1 MNQQIFNIGFE
12 KTKKACNDK
21 QSGIYLIA
29 KDVTINDGKKEFA
42 RIEDFNELHNYINM
56 LLPSERCFY
65 ECIETGKPVKL
76 HFDYD
81 YKGFLP
87 EDLKQFQITYITDYL
102 INTFEPY
109 DITMNDIV
117 IIDSSDDKKTSMHF
131 VLNKIHFKNIEVL
144 KYLRDK
150 VLLDLFKDME
160 NLDTVIYRVGCF
172 RMPLCTKYGQN
183 RHLQIVSEH
192 SFIDALVTYIPE
204 DSKLLDLKEDIP
216 KVITPVHVIPE
227 SEQSSLEQCF
237 NENVDKFIK
246 HSNSYDKWISVGI
259 KLHQAN
265 CSLETFK
272 HFSKLSDKYNE
283 EKCIK
288 KWESFSN
295 IPKNSNSLLKL
306 LRSLNIELNLG
317 DDNVFL
323 DTRFYK
329 NRLREDMIIKTK
341 FGESVNP
348 IYSTFVIKYINRFFC
363 VLKLTKTEYFQI
375 EYNEFNKPCKLV
387 RRYGKQS
394 LMDANDNID
403 IFLKQ
408 WLFHRERLEY
418 ADVDFEPDF
427 NIPLRDDVFNLYFGL
442 KIEMM
447 HNITSYEYDQEL
459 VDPFINHVTKYFCKG
474 NTEHADYMLNW
485 MAHIVQKPSTPTMVA
500 IVIKSEQGIGK
511 GLIFDILLGDGIFG
525 QETYLQVK
533 NVEGLLGHFN
543 SNIMN
548 ELLINVNEV
557 SMTKKEANE
566 VKSMITD
573 KTISA
578 EAKFLN
584 KITVKNCSNYVL
596 TSNNDYC
603 VYLDEGNSDRR

>member
-1 MNQQIFNIGFE
+1 MNQQPTNIGFE

-21 QSGIYLIA
+21 QSGTYLIA
-29 KDVTINDGKKEFA
+29 KDKCIDDGKKEFA
-42 RIEDFNELHNYINM
+42 RIEDFNEFYNYINM
-56 LLPSERCFY
+56 LIPSERCFY

-87 EDLKQFQITYITDYL
+87 EDLKQSHISYITDYL

-109 DITMNDIV
+109 DITINDIV
-117 IIDSSDDKKTSMHF
+117 IIDSSNDKKTSVHF

-144 KYLRDK
+144 KFLRDN
-150 VLLDLFKDME
+150 VLSDLFNDIKQ
-160 NLDTVIYRVGCF
+160 LDTVIYRVGCF
-172 RMPLCTKYGQN
+172 RMPFCTKYGQD
-183 RHLQIVSEH
+183 RHLQIVSDH
-192 SFIDALVTYIPE
+192 SFLDALIMCIPE
-204 DSKLLDLKEDIP
+204 DSQLLDMKEDIKK
-216 KVITPVHVIPE
+216 KVVIPVHVIPQ
-227 SEQSSLEQCF
+227 SEQSSLERCF
-237 NENVDKFIK
+237 NTNLEKLKTYSDC
-246 HSNSYDKWISVGI
+246 YDKWIATGI
-259 KLHQAN
+259 KLYQAD

-272 HFSKLSDKYNE
+272 NFSKLSNKYDE
-283 EKCIK
+283 EICIK
-288 KWESFSN
+288 KWESFTN
-295 IPKNSNSLLKL
+295 IPKNSNSLIKL
-306 LRSLNIELNLG
+306 LTNLNIEINIC
-317 DDNVFL
+317 DENVLL
-323 DTRFYK
+323 DTRFNK
-329 NRLREDMIIKTK
+329 NRLREDMIVHGQ
-341 FGESVNP
+341 FGDFVNP
-348 IYSTFVIKYINRFFC
+348 IYSSFVIKYINRFFS

-375 EYNEFNKPCKLV
+375 EYNDFNKPCKLI

-394 LMDANDNID
+394 LLDANDNINVF
-403 IFLKQ
+403 IKH

-427 NIPLRDDVFNLYFGL
+427 NIPLREDVFNLYFGL

-459 VDPFINHVTKYFCKG
+459 VEPFINHVTKYFCKS
-474 NTEHADYMLNW
+474 NPEHANYMLNW

-548 ELLINVNEV
+548 KLLINVNEV

-584 KITVKNCSNYVL
+584 KITVKNCSN
-596 TSNNDYC
+596 
-603 VYLDEGNSDRR
+603 

>member
-12 KTKKACNDK
+12 RTKKACNDK

-272 HFSKLSDKYNE
+272 
-283 EKCIK
+283 K
-288 KWESFSN
+288 K
-295 IPKNSNSLLKL
+295 
-306 LRSLNIELNLG
+306 
-317 DDNVFL
+317 
-323 DTRFYK
+323 
-329 NRLREDMIIKTK
+329 
-341 FGESVNP
+341 
-348 IYSTFVIKYINRFFC
+348 
-363 VLKLTKTEYFQI
+363 FQI
-375 EYNEFNKPCKLV
+375 K
-387 RRYGKQS
+387 
-394 LMDANDNID
+394 
-403 IFLKQ
+403 
-408 WLFHRERLEY
+408 
-418 ADVDFEPDF
+418 
-427 NIPLRDDVFNLYFGL
+427 
-442 KIEMM
+442 
-447 HNITSYEYDQEL
+447 
-459 VDPFINHVTKYFCKG
+459 
-474 NTEHADYMLNW
+474 
-485 MAHIVQKPSTPTMVA
+485 
-500 IVIKSEQGIGK
+500 
-511 GLIFDILLGDGIFG
+511 
-525 QETYLQVK
+525 
-533 NVEGLLGHFN
+533 
-543 SNIMN
+543 
-548 ELLINVNEV
+548 
-557 SMTKKEANE
+557 
-566 VKSMITD
+566 
-573 KTISA
+573 
-578 EAKFLN
+578 
-584 KITVKNCSNYVL
+584 
-596 TSNNDYC
+596 
-603 VYLDEGNSDRR
+603 